1 MKKTYINPEIAFE
14 NMDIAELLA
23 ASNPDVGYDTGAGPI
38 DAGTVDGRDDEW
50 NEEWW
55 YKPDFLHPVR
65 VGGVP
70 LNQQQLYAS
79 HEVVA
84 AVGVYRYYYL

>member
-1 MKKTYINPEIAFE
+1 MKTMKKTYINPEIAFE

-50 NEEWW
+50 NEEW
-55 YKPDFLHPVR
+55 
-65 VGGVP
+65 
-70 LNQQQLYAS
+70 
-79 HEVVA
+79 
-84 AVGVYRYYYL
+84 